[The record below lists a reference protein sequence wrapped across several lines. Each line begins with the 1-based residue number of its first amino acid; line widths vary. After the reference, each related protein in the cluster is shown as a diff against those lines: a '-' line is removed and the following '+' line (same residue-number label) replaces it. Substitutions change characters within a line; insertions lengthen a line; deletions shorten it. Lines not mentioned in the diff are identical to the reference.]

1 MALSRP
7 VAIQVWNQSTST
19 GVSGSGGTDTGI
31 GDIAFFGI
39 PVTRVSAL
47 ISNTATGGITATI
60 QATVG
65 GSTGWSTIHTFGAS
79 ESSGSQIVNS
89 TADFVVDKARLNI
102 SANTSTGLLR
112 VWLAG
117 A

>member
-7 VAIQVWNQSTST
+7 VATQVWNGSTEN
-19 GVSGSGGTDTGI
+19 GVSGAAGTDTGI
-31 GDIAFFGI
+31 GGVAFFGI
-39 PVTRVSAL
+39 PVTRVSAI
-47 ISNTATGGITATI
+47 ISNTATGGVTATI
-60 QATVG
+60 QGVAG

-79 ESSGSQIVNS
+79 ESSGSQIVSS

-102 SANTSTGLLR
+102 SANTSTGLLQ